1 MKLVLDTRRLR
12 DMHKQRV
19 TSWELVLLLFLEEVV
34 ETDDWTELPI
44 NRVQKELGIT
54 PSTQSRLLKGLK
66 AHGLVDTRIKG
77 FGEVRRQVR
86 LTRTATAN

>member
-12 DMHKQRV
+12 AMHKRRV

-34 ETDDWTELPI
+34 ETDDWVELPI
-44 NRVQKELGIT
+44 NRVQKELGIV

-66 AHGLVDTRIKG
+66 AHGLVDTRVKG

-86 LTRTATAN
+86 LTQSVTVS